1 MPDYIK
7 QVTVT
12 GDVSTITDN
21 DNLLNEWCNEVAKE
35 IWEQK
40 PEFAII
46 HIQGLRNAENPD
58 ILSNKILKSIL
69 YDAAE
74 VQHLFKTSRSYFDTR
89 KTGLGSIYLFRNH
102 DEVESFDRYS
112 NSGYKTLRPGH
123 QYEIGAR
130 DCDGFI
136 SNTFNNASSSIS
148 NYSLRYEGDFYRNDS
163 LQNERIDGRISVQ
176 NGYSMSRFRIYGR
189 DFTFVNLSL
198 HTVPFE
204 DIKELVEQPETTKAA
219 LLRRDQIDIL
229 LREIE
234 SEGLKDGSVLVAG
247 AFNAQLFE
255 TQLLSDMAN
264 TQKATSY
271 ARKSSDG
278 RLEGIEQRDR
288 HGRSVLTVET
298 YRFDLH
304 SIHDWFFRL
313 GRGQMV
319 KKYNGE
325 LAQVVFAGKLLEE
338 SVFFQPSRH
347 YGISKA
353 TGKEEFM
360 KNLCPAWADRV
371 LYNEKLSDLFR
382 HDSFCASGL
391 YYGLVAEKKFVGQH
405 KPVALHATICLK

>member
-1 MPDYIK
+1 MVD
-7 QVTVT
+7 
-12 GDVSTITDN
+12 DV
-21 DNLLNEWCNEVAKE
+21 LHEWCTEVIKE
-35 IWEQK
+35 VWEQK
-40 PEFAII
+40 PEFAVI

-74 VQHLFKTSRSYFDTR
+74 VQNQFKTSRSYFDTR
-89 KTGLGSIYLFRNH
+89 ETGLGSIYLFRNH

-112 NSGYKTLRPGH
+112 NSGYKSLRPGH

-130 DCDGFI
+130 ECDGFI
-136 SNTFNNASSSIS
+136 SNTFNNASSSAS
-148 NYSLRYEGDFYRNDS
+148 NFSLRYEGDFYRNDS
-163 LQNERIDGRISVQ
+163 QRNEKSDGTKPVQ
-176 NGYSMSRFRIYGR
+176 SGYLMSRFRIYGR

-204 DIKELVEQPETTKAA
+204 DVKELVEQPETTKAA
-219 LLRRDQIDIL
+219 RLRRNQIDTL

-234 SEGLKDGSVLVAG
+234 SEGLKDDSVLVAG

-255 TQLLSDMAN
+255 THLLSDMAS
-264 TQKATSY
+264 TQRATSY
-271 ARKSSDG
+271 ARRSSDG

-298 YRFDLH
+298 HRFDLH

>member
-12 GDVSTITDN
+12 GDVSTITDSA
-21 DNLLNEWCNEVAKE
+21 DILQEWCSEVAKE
-35 IWEQK
+35 VWEQK
-40 PEFAII
+40 PEFAVI
-46 HIQGLRNAENPD
+46 HVQGLRNAENPD
-58 ILSNKILKSIL
+58 VFSNKILKSIL

-74 VQHLFKTSRSYFDTR
+74 IQIQFKASRSYFDTR
-89 KTGLGSIYLFRNH
+89 ETGLGSIYLFRDHN
-102 DEVESFDRYS
+102 EVESFDRYS
-112 NSGYKTLRPGH
+112 NTGYKNLRSGH

-130 DCDGFI
+130 ECDGFI
-136 SNTFNNASSSIS
+136 SSTFTNASSSAS
-148 NYSLRYEGDFYRNDS
+148 SYSLRYEGDFYRNDS
-163 LQNERIDGRISVQ
+163 QRNENLTDLPVQ
-176 NGYSMSRFRIYGR
+176 SGYLMSRFRIYGR

-204 DIKELVEQPETTKAA
+204 DVKELIEQPETTKAA
-219 LLRRDQIDIL
+219 RLRKNQIDML
-229 LREIE
+229 LKEIE
-234 SEGLKDGSVLVAG
+234 SEGLKDDSVLVAG

-255 TQLLSDMAN
+255 TQLLSDMAD
-264 TQKATSY
+264 TQRATSY
-271 ARKSSDG
+271 AKKSLDG

-288 HGRSVLTVET
+288 HGRSVLTVESH
-298 YRFDLH
+298 RFDLH

-325 LAQVVFAGKLLEE
+325 LAQVAFAGKLLEE

-347 YGISKA
+347 YGISSL

>member
-1 MPDYIK
+1 MKFCIQDDAL
-7 QVTVT
+7 Q
-12 GDVSTITDN
+12 D
-21 DNLLNEWCNEVAKE
+21 WCAEVAKE

-40 PEFAII
+40 PEFAIV
-46 HIQGLRNAENPD
+46 HIQGLRSAENPD
-58 ILSNKILKSIL
+58 ILSNKILKSLL

-74 VQHLFKTSRSYFDTR
+74 MQNQFKTSRSYFDTR
-89 KTGLGSIYLFRNH
+89 ETGLGSVYLFRNH
-102 DEVESFDRYS
+102 QEIEAFDRYS
-112 NSGYKTLRPGH
+112 NTGYKSLRPGH
-123 QYEIGAR
+123 QYDIGAR
-130 DCDGFI
+130 ECDGFI
-136 SNTFNNASSSIS
+136 SSTFSSASSSTS
-148 NYSLRYEGDFYRNDS
+148 NYSLRSEKDFHVWVFLKRNNS
-163 LQNERIDGRISVQ
+163 EKLMTEKAVQ
-176 NGYSMSRFRIYGR
+176 SGYLMSRFRIYGR

-204 DIKELVEQPETTKAA
+204 DVKELVEQPETTKAA
-219 LLRRDQIDIL
+219 RLRKNQIDIL
-229 LREIE
+229 LKEIE
-234 SEGLKDGSVLVAG
+234 SEGLKDDSILVAG

-255 TQLLSDMAN
+255 TQLLSDMAD
-264 TQKATSY
+264 TQRATSY
-271 ARKSSDG
+271 AKKSSDG
-278 RLEGIEQRDR
+278 KLEGIEQRDR
-288 HGRSVLTVET
+288 HGRSIVTVESH
-298 YRFDLH
+298 RFDLH

-325 LAQVVFAGKLLEE
+325 LALVVFGGKLLEE

-347 YGISKA
+347 YGINKA
-353 TGKEEFM
+353 TGKEEFN

>member
-1 MPDYIK
+1 MILFQD
-7 QVTVT
+7 
-12 GDVSTITDN
+12 D
-21 DNLLNEWCNEVAKE
+21 LLQEWCTEVAKE
-35 IWEQK
+35 VWEQK
-40 PEFAII
+40 PEFAVI
-46 HIQGLRNAENPD
+46 HIQGLRNAGNPD
-58 ILSNKILKSIL
+58 ILSNKILKNIL
-69 YDAAE
+69 YDATE
-74 VQHLFKTSRSYFDTR
+74 LQNLFKTSRSYFDTR
-89 KTGLGSIYLFRNH
+89 ETGLGSIYLFHNH

-130 DCDGFI
+130 KCDGFI
-136 SNTFNNASSSIS
+136 SNIFNASSSAS

-163 LQNERIDGRISVQ
+163 QWNEKSNERNFVQ
-176 NGYSMSRFRIYGR
+176 SGYLMSRFRIYGR

-219 LLRRDQIDIL
+219 RLRRNQIDIL

-234 SEGLKDGSVLVAG
+234 SEGLKDDSVLVAG

-255 TQLLSDMAN
+255 THLLSDMAN

-288 HGRSVLTVET
+288 RGRSVLTVESH
-298 YRFDLH
+298 RFDLH

>member
-12 GDVSTITDN
+12 GDVSTITNN
-21 DNLLNEWCNEVAKE
+21 DDLLHDWCAEVAKE
-35 IWEQK
+35 VWEQK

-46 HIQGLRNAENPD
+46 HIQGLRNADNPD

-69 YDAAE
+69 YDAPE
-74 VQHLFKTSRSYFDTR
+74 VQNLFKTSRSYFDTR
-89 KTGLGSIYLFRNH
+89 ETGLGSIYLFRNH

-112 NSGYKTLRPGH
+112 NSGYKSLRPGH

-130 DCDGFI
+130 ECDGFI
-136 SNTFNNASSSIS
+136 SNTFGSASSSAS

-163 LQNERIDGRISVQ
+163 QRNERSDGTKSVQ
-176 NGYSMSRFRIYGR
+176 TGYLMSRFRIYGR

-219 LLRRDQIDIL
+219 RLRRSQIDL
-229 LREIE
+229 LLKEIE
-234 SEGLKDGSVLVAG
+234 SEGLKDDSVLVAG

-255 TQLLSDMAN
+255 THLLSDMAS
-264 TQKATSY
+264 TQRATSY
-271 ARKSSDG
+271 AKKSSDG

-298 YRFDLH
+298 HRFDLH

-325 LAQVVFAGKLLEE
+325 LAQVVFGGKLLEE

-347 YGISKA
+347 YGIAKA

>member
-1 MPDYIK
+1 M
-7 QVTVT
+7 
-12 GDVSTITDN
+12 
-21 DNLLNEWCNEVAKE
+21 
-35 IWEQK
+35 
-40 PEFAII
+40 
-46 HIQGLRNAENPD
+46 
-58 ILSNKILKSIL
+58 
-69 YDAAE
+69 
-74 VQHLFKTSRSYFDTR
+74 
-89 KTGLGSIYLFRNH
+89 GLGSIYLFRNH